1 MDSGTVAG
9 RYRLLRVIGTGGMSR
24 VWLARDEILAREV
37 AVKEVLAMPGLP
49 PGQADLWARTI
60 AEGRAAARL
69 AHPNVVRVYD
79 VLFTGG
85 RPWIVMEYVPSRS
98 LEDVVRKDGPLE
110 PDVAA
115 RVGLAVLDGLAA
127 AHRAGV
133 LHRDVK
139 PPNVLI
145 TDDGRVLLG
154 DFGIAVLHDE
164 VDGPET
170 LLIASPSYVAPER
183 VRDHV
188 SSVETDLWSFGAT
201 VYWCVEGR
209 PPYARGTTAEV
220 LAALATSPPD
230 PVERAGPL
238 REVLEGLLR
247 RDPAERLTAQQARAM
262 LTEVAPVQRSAAVP
276 ALVAPLA
283 ATMRL
288 FRAAA
293 APVPVAPALT
303 TAAARPD
310 DEDVV
315 QDERR
320 RTVAR
325 ILVAALGV
333 LLVAGGIVGL
343 VAATGDARPVFVDRA
358 QTGQDARTAGGTG
371 KNEAAA
377 AARAAATCA
386 DGAVPPGTVP
396 LPPAPA
402 GGGASSSGGAP
413 AGGSA
418 PAGGAAPAGGVGLP
432 AGWVW
437 HDDPAG
443 FRIGRP
449 AGWVRAAG
457 DGIVC
462 FLDPAGGR
470 RLTVGVGPA
479 TVADR
484 VAYWRAAEQDLLRL
498 GPPPGYTSIGI
509 GPVVYARGAA
519 DWEFTYD
526 GAGGARWHT
535 SRRLFGVGDGRELT
549 LSWTTGDGVWGP
561 GQETFRVFA
570 ASFGA
575 R

>member
-85 RPWIVMEYVPSRS
+85 RPWIVMEYVRSRS
-98 LEDVVRKDGPLE
+98 LEDVVRGDGPLE

-209 PPYARGTTAEV
+209 PPYGRATTAEV
-220 LAALATSPPD
+220 LAALAAGPPD

-262 LTEVAPVQRSAAVP
+262 LADVAPVQQSSVVP
-276 ALVAPLA
+276 A
-283 ATMRL
+283 
-288 FRAAA
+288 
-293 APVPVAPALT
+293 PV
-303 TAAARPD
+303 
-310 DEDVV
+310 
-315 QDERR
+315 
-320 RTVAR
+320 
-325 ILVAALGV
+325 
-333 LLVAGGIVGL
+333 
-343 VAATGDARPVFVDRA
+343 
-358 QTGQDARTAGGTG
+358 
-371 KNEAAA
+371 
-377 AARAAATCA
+377 
-386 DGAVPPGTVP
+386 
-396 LPPAPA
+396 
-402 GGGASSSGGAP
+402 
-413 AGGSA
+413 
-418 PAGGAAPAGGVGLP
+418 
-432 AGWVW
+432 
-437 HDDPAG
+437 
-443 FRIGRP
+443 
-449 AGWVRAAG
+449 
-457 DGIVC
+457 
-462 FLDPAGGR
+462 
-470 RLTVGVGPA
+470 
-479 TVADR
+479 
-484 VAYWRAAEQDLLRL
+484 
-498 GPPPGYTSIGI
+498 
-509 GPVVYARGAA
+509 
-519 DWEFTYD
+519 
-526 GAGGARWHT
+526 
-535 SRRLFGVGDGRELT
+535 
-549 LSWTTGDGVWGP
+549 
-561 GQETFRVFA
+561 
-570 ASFGA
+570 
-575 R
+575 

>member
-49 PGQADLWARTI
+49 AGQADLWTRTI

-98 LEDVVRKDGPLE
+98 LEDVVRRDGPLE

-145 TDDGRVLLG
+145 ADDGRVLLG

-209 PPYARGTTAEV
+209 PPYARPTTAEV

-230 PVERAGPL
+230 PVSLAGPL
-238 REVLEGLLR
+238 TEVVEGLLR
-247 RDPAERLTAQQARAM
+247 RDPAERLTAAQARVLLAD
-262 LTEVAPVQRSAAVP
+262 VAPAPRSAVVP

-288 FRAAA
+288 FRSSAA
-293 APVPVAPALT
+293 APAPA
-303 TAAARPD
+303 APGD
-310 DEDVV
+310 D
-315 QDERR
+315 RR
-320 RTVAR
+320 RTAAR
-325 ILVAALGV
+325 ILTAAIGV
-333 LLVAGGIVGL
+333 LLVAGGIAGL
-343 VAATGDARPVFVDRA
+343 VSAYGSDGRPRFVDRA
-358 QTGQDARTAGGTG
+358 QSVGGTPQNG
-371 KNEAAA
+371 AAA
-377 AARAAATCA
+377 AARAPATCA
-386 DGAVPPGTVP
+386 DGAVPPGTGP
-396 LPPAPA
+396 LHGGTPSPAA
-402 GGGASSSGGAP
+402 GGD
-413 AGGSA
+413 
-418 PAGGAAPAGGVGLP
+418 GLP

-449 AGWVRAAG
+449 ADWVRATAG
-457 DGIVC
+457 GIVC

-470 RLTVGVGPA
+470 RLTVGLAPPA
-479 TVADR
+479 VADR

-498 GPPPGYTSIGI
+498 DPPTGYTSIGI

-519 DWEFTYD
+519 DWEFTY
-526 GAGGARWHT
+526 AGGPGWHT
-535 SRRLFGVGDGRELT
+535 QRRLFGVADGREFT
-549 LSWTTGDGVWGP
+549 LSWTAADGSWSA
-561 GQETFRVFA
+561 GQSTFRAFTG
-570 ASFGA
+570 SFQS